1 MKSEQGYTRYLF
13 KEVAQVR
20 IQLYDFMFLDTNN
33 IEVFDFAKHITD
45 YEVTSVYGEK
55 FVKLGSP

>member
-45 YEVTSVYGEK
+45 YEVT
-55 FVKLGSP
+55 